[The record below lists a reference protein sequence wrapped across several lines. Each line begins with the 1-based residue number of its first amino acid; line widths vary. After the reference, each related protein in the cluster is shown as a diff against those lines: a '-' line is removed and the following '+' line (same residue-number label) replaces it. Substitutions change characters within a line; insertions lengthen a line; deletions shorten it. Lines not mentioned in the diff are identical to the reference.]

1 VYEEGNGRIVGKSM
15 GNLDGLEKWIQQE
28 VEDNFQHNKFYYFTR
43 EMNVGSS
50 CLKSYRSHIF
60 VQIYHTQRELEDN
73 WKEANHYIALKYQ
86 CKLEEIIEK
95 SNFYLCLFVKGKVNL
110 KIRNEIEG
118 NSFCA
123 KKYIFEESG
132 GDLEDCLRCVEN
144 KIFRINISVI
154 PKQFPMLESMVLQNF
169 RGYAGK
175 FTVNLQNVQKKAA
188 SFVVIFAKNGVGKT
202 SFFDG
207 VEFALKGEVGRI
219 IDLALKDKNV
229 KYRDAIYHNRDNADK
244 DAFILMKLDDGR
256 IIERRVS
263 DISEERND
271 MRANIPIHGK
281 EITGTQTNKEKWDQ
295 IILPHDKIDSFISA
309 KSTTAQYKEWV
320 KSVEPLK
327 QETEAFEKS
336 YSVYRKEQRTHNEL
350 KDSYDD
356 IEKKLKGLSDLKN
369 SVNKIYE
376 LIKQYNSMVSDKHS
390 LYFTK
395 DADVEQYDK
404 LLNCIKRNIR
414 RLDDRMKSLDSN
426 IILAREIL
434 NKGVSSCYEVIKSVD
449 KLKES
454 LQVLDNRIRR
464 RRELDVLLEENSENT
479 LAVNNN
485 QKELELLQNMVN
497 YGIEEIQDKNKTYC
511 NIGKKINELKETLD
525 YFETELM
532 KATETVNKLEVKR
545 RKLKNSQLTSDKYE
559 EALKKIKGIE
569 RNNIE
574 LKDLQEKNAAASDRS
589 RQHQRSIVQI
599 YDKIEKISA
608 FILPKDIKE
617 LKLKRFQISAM
628 I

>member
-1 VYEEGNGRIVGKSM
+1 M
-15 GNLDGLEKWIQQE
+15 
-28 VEDNFQHNKFYYFTR
+28 
-43 EMNVGSS
+43 
-50 CLKSYRSHIF
+50 
-60 VQIYHTQRELEDN
+60 
-73 WKEANHYIALKYQ
+73 
-86 CKLEEIIEK
+86 
-95 SNFYLCLFVKGKVNL
+95 KGKVNL

-154 PKQFPMLESMVLQNF
+154 PKQFPLLESMVLQNF

-188 SFVVIFAKNGVGKT
+188 SFVVIFAKNGIGKT

-263 DISEERND
+263 
-271 MRANIPIHGK
+271 
-281 EITGTQTNKEKWDQ
+281 NKEKWDQ

-356 IEKKLKGLSDLKN
+356 
-369 SVNKIYE
+369 
-376 LIKQYNSMVSDKHS
+376 M
-390 LYFTK
+390 
-395 DADVEQYDK
+395 
-404 LLNCIKRNIR
+404 
-414 RLDDRMKSLDSN
+414 
-426 IILAREIL
+426 
-434 NKGVSSCYEVIKSVD
+434 
-449 KLKES
+449 
-454 LQVLDNRIRR
+454 
-464 RRELDVLLEENSENT
+464 
-479 LAVNNN
+479 
-485 QKELELLQNMVN
+485 
-497 YGIEEIQDKNKTYC
+497 
-511 NIGKKINELKETLD
+511 
-525 YFETELM
+525 
-532 KATETVNKLEVKR
+532 
-545 RKLKNSQLTSDKYE
+545 
-559 EALKKIKGIE
+559 
-569 RNNIE
+569 
-574 LKDLQEKNAAASDRS
+574 EKN
-589 RQHQRSIVQI
+589 
-599 YDKIEKISA
+599 
-608 FILPKDIKE
+608 
-617 LKLKRFQISAM
+617 
-628 I
+628 